1 MLAVLKD
8 QRAWQKTGTPKE
20 FASSKATVFCLVY
33 NHKKYIHQAC
43 ESFLDQKT
51 DRPIKVYLH
60 DDASTDESQSI
71 LKRYKVKFPDIFKL
85 KLRKKNI
92 FRALKQYIYL
102 QEALSVS
109 TPYIALCE
117 GDDFFTDERK
127 LQIQTEFMDKHNE
140 VMGCFHNSI
149 RVDGNSMV
157 IDKNY
162 CQPKNNCFDQR
173 DVLTALFSSEAT
185 SSCFFRKKAIGSIPA
200 WYCER
205 PSDFFVDL
213 LITEKGPYVYL
224 DYNLSAYRT
233 HKDGIWGYKGQEEAK
248 KEFVARFQILRRYE
262 YWCSKYGQ
270 EIDEQ
275 IIKWSK

>member
-1 MLAVLKD
+1 VHKD

-20 FASSKATVFCLVY
+20 LASSKATVFCLAY
-33 NHKKYIHQAC
+33 NHKEYIYQAC

-60 DDASTDESQSI
+60 DDASTDGTKNI
-71 LKRYKVKFPDIFKL
+71 LKKYKAKYPDIFKI
-85 KLRKKNI
+85 KLRNKNV
-92 FRALKQYIYL
+92 FKTKHNGIYL
-102 QEALSVS
+102 REALSVK

-127 LQIQTEFMDKHNE
+127 LQIQTGFLDEKKE

-149 RVDGNSMV
+149 RVDANSMV

-162 CQPKNNCFDQR
+162 IQPESNCFDQR
-173 DVLTALFSSEAT
+173 DVLTALYSAEAT
-185 SSCFFRKKAIGSIPA
+185 SSCFFRKEAINSIPD

-205 PSDFFVDL
+205 PSDFFLDL
-213 LITEKGPYVYL
+213 LITEKGPIVYL
-224 DYNLSAYRT
+224 DFNLSAYRT

-248 KEFVARFQILRRYE
+248 NEFVARFQTLRKYE
-262 YWCSKYGQ
+262 YWCSKFGR

>member
-1 MLAVLKD
+1 MHKD
-8 QRAWQKTGTPKE
+8 QRAWQKTGTSKE

-33 NHKKYIHQAC
+33 NHIKYIHQAC
-43 ESFLDQKT
+43 ESFLAQKT
-51 DRPIKVYLH
+51 DRPIKVYIH
-60 DDASTDESQSI
+60 DDASADGTQNI
-71 LKRYKVKFPDIFKL
+71 IKKYKEKYPDIFKI
-85 KLRKKNI
+85 KLRNKNV
-92 FRALKQYIYL
+92 FNSKNNGIYL
-102 QEALSVS
+102 REALSVS

-127 LQIQTEFMDKHNE
+127 LQIQTGFLDEKKE

-149 RVDGNSMV
+149 RVDANSMV

-162 CQPKNNCFDQR
+162 IQPESNCFDQR
-173 DVLTALFSSEAT
+173 DVLTALYSAEAT
-185 SSCFFRKKAIGSIPA
+185 SSCFFRKKAINSIPE

-205 PSDFFVDL
+205 PSDFFLDL
-213 LITEKGPYVYL
+213 LITEKGPIVYL
-224 DYNLSAYRT
+224 DFNLSAYRT

-248 KEFVARFQILRRYE
+248 KEFVARFQTLRKYE
-262 YWCSKYGQ
+262 YWCSKFGR